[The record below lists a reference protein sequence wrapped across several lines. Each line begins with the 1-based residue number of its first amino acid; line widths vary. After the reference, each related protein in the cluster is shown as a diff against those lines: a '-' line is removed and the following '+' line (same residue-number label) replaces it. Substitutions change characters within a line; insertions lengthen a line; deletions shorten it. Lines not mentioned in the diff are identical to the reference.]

1 MGVFDF
7 VKDAG
12 AKVGIGESTAEEEAK
27 VAAEEAALEA
37 RRSDMAKKVQDRLK
51 ANKATAA
58 EDAKKDDMKER
69 MAEAKKARGLE
80 TFVTNMGFKVEKF
93 DVRFDDGVAE
103 VDGMVAD
110 QETREKIIL
119 AIGNTEGVSQV
130 KDAIKVAE
138 AGEMSD
144 MHAVVSGDTL
154 WGLADKYYGDG
165 HKYPAIFE
173 ANKPML
179 KDPNKIYVGQVL
191 RIPAIK

>member
-12 AKVGIGESTAEEEAK
+12 AKVGIGESTAEAEAK
-27 VAAEEAALEA
+27 AQAEQDAKNEALEKKAKEVQESLSKNKAEAA
-37 RRSDMAKKVQDRLK
+37 KK
-51 ANKATAA
+51 A
-58 EDAKKDDMKER
+58 DMKER
-69 MAEAKKARGLE
+69 MAEAKQARGLE
-80 TFVTNMGFKVEKF
+80 TFVKRMGFKVDKL

-103 VDGMVAD
+103 VEGMVAD

-130 KDAIKVAE
+130 KDAIEVAE
-138 AGEMSD
+138 PGEMSD
-144 MHAVVSGDTL
+144 MHAVVRGDTL
-154 WGLADKYYGDG
+154 WGLAEKYYGDG
-165 HKYPAIFE
+165 HKYPEIFE

-179 KDPNKIYVGQVL
+179 NDPNKIYVGQVL

>member
-12 AKVGIGESTAEEEAK
+12 AKVGIGESTAEAEAK
-27 VAAEEAALEA
+27 AAAEQEAKDAAREA
-37 RRSDMAKKVQDRLK
+37 RAKEVQERL
-51 ANKATAA
+51 AQNKAEAV
-58 EDAKKDDMKER
+58 KKADMKER

-80 TFVTNMGFKVEKF
+80 DFVKGLGFKVDDL

-103 VDGMVAD
+103 VEGMVAD

-130 KDAIKVAE
+130 KDAIDVAE
-138 AGEMSD
+138 PGEMSD
-144 MHAVVSGDTL
+144 MHAVVRGDTL
-154 WGLADKYYGDG
+154 WGLAEKYYGDG
-165 HKYPAIFE
+165 HKYNVIFE
-173 ANKPML
+173 ANRPML

-191 RIPAIK
+191 RIPNV

>member
-27 VAAEEAALEA
+27 AQAEQDAKDEARESRAKEVQERLSKNKAEAA
-37 RRSDMAKKVQDRLK
+37 KK
-51 ANKATAA
+51 A
-58 EDAKKDDMKER
+58 DMKER

-80 TFVTNMGFKVEKF
+80 TFVTNMGFKVDNL

-103 VDGMVAD
+103 VEGMVAD

-119 AIGNTEGVSQV
+119 AIGNTDGVSQV
-130 KDAIKVAE
+130 KDAIDVAE
-138 AGEMSD
+138 PGEMSD
-144 MHAVVSGDTL
+144 MHAVVRGDTL

-165 HKYPAIFE
+165 HKYPVIFE

-179 KDPNKIYVGQVL
+179 KDPNKIFVGQVL

>member
-12 AKVGIGESTAEEEAK
+12 AKVGIGESTTEAEAK
-27 VAAEEAALEA
+27 AAAEQEAKDSAREARAKEVQERLAKNKAEAA
-37 RRSDMAKKVQDRLK
+37 KK
-51 ANKATAA
+51 A
-58 EDAKKDDMKER
+58 DMKER

-80 TFVTNMGFKVEKF
+80 DFVRGLGFKVDNL

-103 VDGMVAD
+103 VEGMVAD

-119 AIGNTEGVSQV
+119 AIGNTDGVGQV
-130 KDAIKVAE
+130 KDAIDVAE
-138 AGEMSD
+138 PGEMSD
-144 MHAVVSGDTL
+144 MHAVVRGDTL
-154 WGLADKYYGDG
+154 WGLAEKYYGDG
-165 HKYPAIFE
+165 HKYPEIFE

-191 RIPAIK
+191 RIPNL

>member
-12 AKVGIGESTAEEEAK
+12 AKIGIGESTAEEEAK
-27 VAAEEAALEA
+27 IAAEEAASEA

-51 ANKATAA
+51 ANKETAAATA
-58 EDAKKDDMKER
+58 KKADVKER

-80 TFVTNMGFKVEKF
+80 TFVTNMGFKVENL

-130 KDAIKVAE
+130 KDDITVAT

-154 WGLADKYYGDG
+154 WGLAEKYYGDG
-165 HKYPAIFE
+165 NKYPSIFE